1 MRLTLH
7 HGRPAD
13 SEGRLSREIRTYD
26 MLDSLGIQYDR
37 VDHEAAETMEA
48 CEDIDN
54 ALAPAVIC
62 KKQTQQTVT
71 QGQ

>member
-48 CEDIDN
+48 CEDI
-54 ALAPAVIC
+54 IC
-62 KKQTQQTVT
+62 L
-71 QGQ
+71 